1 MKVTYKEG
9 RKTVVKTLKFN
20 LPVTIEVG
28 GTAPVEKSAL
38 EVLTEKVSA
47 LETSG
52 TVSAEDIASLKED
65 LASLKNGGASDTEL
79 KAVAERVAALENK
92 GEVKNNFGIVLGL
105 SILFFVLSLIASAS
119 AFIYAK
125 KTRKN

>member
-1 MKVTYKEG
+1 M
-9 RKTVVKTLKFN
+9 KFN

-52 TVSAEDIASLKED
+52 TVSAKDIASLKED
-65 LASLKNGGASDTEL
+65 LASLKKGGASDTEL